1 MKLNLEQIK
10 SITVGSLSV
19 IECDGYYR
27 FFKCTEKQ
35 MRAWYEHGSETLGDR
50 ARTTS
55 GVRLDFH
62 TNSNNFA
69 FRITGRK
76 AEVLIDGMQ
85 RGIFFPGEDGIIN
98 GEIAL
103 TDMIGNGKEDVR
115 VTLVFSS
122 HGLGD

>member
-55 GVRLDFH
+55 GVRLDFLL
-62 TNSNNFA
+62 T
-69 FRITGRK
+69 RITLRSASP
-76 AEVLIDGMQ
+76 AEKQ
-85 RGIFFPGEDGIIN
+85 RF
-98 GEIAL
+98 L
-103 TDMIGNGKEDVR
+103 STVCKEAY
-115 VTLVFSS
+115 SS
-122 HGLGD
+122 REKTASSTVK